1 VTSGWSPT
9 SGWESFEAW
18 KRWYLRVW
26 GRVDE
31 PRQYR
36 PSVPLLGLYRV
47 LSTPE
52 GVQTGVE
59 VAAVEAAVA
68 AAAEREVRRRARA
81 FFVRLQERI
90 AQHGDRRGGVVLQ
103 VYFEFEAGPGRWPV
117 WSVGDLAAPPS
128 APRRS
133 EGELVAAA
141 LEDLGG

>member
-1 VTSGWSPT
+1 MTSGWSST
-9 SGWESFEAW
+9 SGWGSYEAW
-18 KRWYLRVW
+18 KRWYLREW

-31 PRQYR
+31 PLQYR
-36 PSVPLLGLYRV
+36 PSVPMLGLYRV

-52 GVQTGVE
+52 GIQTDVE
-59 VAAVEAAVA
+59 VAAVEPAAA

-81 FFVRLQERI
+81 FFVKLQERI
-90 AQHGDRRGGVVLQ
+90 AYYGDRGGVVLQ
-103 VYFEFEAGPGRWPV
+103 VYFEADPRRLWPV

-133 EGELVAAA
+133 VGELVAAA